1 MTVPVK
7 TQQSRSTR
15 HGQAGRAKP
24 TTGKG
29 RMSLDRFKAAQRE
42 ALDAFKKSC
51 GG

>member
-1 MTVPVK
+1 MTTVK
-7 TQQSRSTR
+7 TQQSRSTS

-29 RMSLDRFKAAQRE
+29 RMSLDQFKAAQRAE
-42 ALDAFKKSC
+42 LDRIRKEC